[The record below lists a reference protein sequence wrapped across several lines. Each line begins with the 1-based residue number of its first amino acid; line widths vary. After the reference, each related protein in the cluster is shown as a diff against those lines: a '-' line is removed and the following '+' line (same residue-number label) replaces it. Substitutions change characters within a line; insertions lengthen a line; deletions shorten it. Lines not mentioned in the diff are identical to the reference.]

1 MGRVK
6 DAVIDVMDRK
16 KVSCPEAM
24 RILAG
29 QIGDYLDEELG
40 QCPKKETE
48 DEEMVTLIR
57 KQIERE
63 EVSDE

>member
-6 DAVIDVMDRK
+6 DAVIDVMEHEE
-16 KVSCPEAM
+16 VSCPEAM
-24 RILAG
+24 RILARL
-29 QIGDYLDEELG
+29 IGDYLG

-57 KQIERE
+57 KKIERE
-63 EVSDE
+63 EASNE

>member
-29 QIGDYLDEELG
+29 RIGDYLG

-57 KQIERE
+57 KQVERE